1 MTNTE
6 IVMKLIGQIKPVGMS
21 HVDGE
26 RLDNLKE
33 LCSLVEALNAQIY
46 NVAND
51 HLHNNEHSIV
61 LCQQYAKKFL
71 IDQAKAINENLS

>member
-6 IVMKLIGQIKPVGMS
+6 IIMKLVSQIQPVGMS

-33 LCSLVEALNAQIY
+33 LCSLVEELNTKIY
-46 NVAND
+46 NVASN
-51 HLHNNEHSIV
+51 HFHNNEHSIV
-61 LCQQYAKKFL
+61 LCQEYAKKFL
-71 IDQAKAINENLS
+71 IDQAKQINDGLL